1 MGIPYYFSYLIR
13 NHSLIISKLQFLNN
27 NIHNLFLD
35 CNSLIYDSLNF
46 KDFQNKVQF
55 EKYIIENVIIKIET
69 IIKAINPSESIYI
82 AFDGVPPFA
91 KISQQ
96 KNRRYTSA
104 YQSNLFKNDVVWD
117 SCAITPGTLF
127 MADLN
132 NAISLH
138 FENNKFYNS
147 SNKPLNI
154 ILTLSNEP
162 GEGEHKLFEY
172 IRLSNNIANKNS
184 VIYGMDADL
193 IMLSLNHLK
202 YTQNIYLYRETPVFI
217 SSLDNSLSE
226 NEKYIININLLGNI
240 IYREI
245 TNDIIM
251 NSDTPDWLR
260 EAQFTMDISFNK
272 TYNTGFYNKIE
283 DYIFICFLLGND
295 FLPHFPALN
304 IRLNGFTILLE
315 CYKKL
320 FGNNDFLIN
329 NNTIN
334 WHNFKKYIKAIAENE
349 ETFIKEVYTIRE
361 KQGRKFYTENS
372 EEEIMFKFSCT
383 PSWERNIETFINPY
397 EEDWIHRY
405 YYSLLSINSN
415 KLDYNKNIENLC
427 TNYLETLQW
436 VYSYYS
442 SSCKNWTLNFKYNY
456 PPLLTDLYS
465 YIPYFNSEFVIIE
478 NNDIINDKLL
488 LCHVLPKKS
497 LGLLPSKIHNY
508 LLNNYEYLYKEDY
521 NIVYAFC
528 KYFYEG
534 HVIFPEFNVD
544 EFNNAIKKL
553 L

>member
-96 KNRRYTSA
+96 KNRRYKSA